1 MKKKS
6 VIAINL
12 CLIASIVTLFGNKIY
27 MLYIGDCHQLWEEA
41 QTHYVNRQYEKA
53 KEALTKIKSDLSK
66 EDTEDPLLFT

>member
-41 QTHYVNRQYEKA
+41 QTHYVNRQYENA
-53 KEALTKIKSDLSK
+53 SY
-66 EDTEDPLLFT
+66 

>member
-27 MLYIGDCHQLWEEA
+27 MLYIGDCRQLWEEA
-41 QTHYVNRQYEKA
+41 Q
-53 KEALTKIKSDLSK
+53 LTMLIDNMKKHASY
-66 EDTEDPLLFT
+66 